1 MKKIYKKPISTVIE
15 ISNNI
20 SLLADSNKEPEV
32 TNNIGAKENDLLA
45 EDDDIVNQDNL
56 NLWEIDE

>member
-32 TNNIGAKENDLLA
+32 TNNIGAKENNLFA
-45 EDDDIVNQDNL
+45 EDDIDYSPNYDI
-56 NLWEIDE
+56 WGR

>member
-1 MKKIYKKPISTVIE
+1 MKKIYKKPISRVIK

-32 TNNIGAKENDLLA
+32 TNNIGAKENNLLA

>member
-1 MKKIYKKPISTVIE
+1 MKKIYKKPICRVIE
-15 ISNNI
+15 NIYFDNILRNNSESEI
-20 SLLADSNKEPEV
+20 TE
-32 TNNIGAKENDLLA
+32 NIGAKENDLLA

>member
-1 MKKIYKKPISTVIE
+1 MKKIYKKPISAVIE

-32 TNNIGAKENDLLA
+32 TENIGAKENNLFA
-45 EDDDIVNQDNL
+45 EDDDIIYINNL
-56 NLWEIDE
+56 NLWENN

>member
-20 SLLADSNKEPEV
+20 SLLTDSNAEPEV
-32 TNNIGAKENDLLA
+32 TENIGAKENNLFA
-45 EDDDIVNQDNL
+45 EDDIVYTDNL
-56 NLWEIDE
+56 NLWENN